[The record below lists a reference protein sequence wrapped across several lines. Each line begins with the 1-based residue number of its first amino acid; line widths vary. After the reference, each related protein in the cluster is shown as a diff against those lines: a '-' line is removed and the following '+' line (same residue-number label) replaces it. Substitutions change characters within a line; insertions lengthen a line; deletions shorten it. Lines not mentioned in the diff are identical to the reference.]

1 MAFRVERRASGESP
15 AMPRRRRSVF
25 ASRPSYGRSA
35 MWLEPGTRRRRGR
48 GPRRFVGPLLAV
60 LALAAAGGAVAY
72 VVPGLRSADPRR
84 SVAQKFAAAWAKGD
98 RRAMWQLVDA
108 DTRKAYPLKRFSATY
123 RAAERAATVAAVRTG
138 PVRKA
143 RGDRLVVPVSVRTRN
158 FGTLRGDVVLPVVT
172 AGDGAAIRWRPFLR
186 LPGLR
191 PGESVKR
198 RVLARPHRAQILA
211 ADGRRLSR
219 LPQTGALVGRAPRAE
234 SAGTGLQRQFDARLG
249 GRPGAELRFSNRL
262 IKRVKVRRGRNVHA
276 TIRPGLQRAAQQ
288 ALGNRLGGVAVL
300 RPRDGSVLALAG
312 PAGSAPQPPGSTFK
326 IITLSAAL
334 QTRLAKPTSTYPVRT
349 AVKLSGVLLRNASN
363 ESCGGSLVNA
373 FIVSCNS
380 VFAPLG
386 AKLGA
391 KRLVAAAERFGFNER
406 PRIPAAKVS
415 RISQPS
421 GLKDSLAVGAAAIGQ
436 DRDLA
441 TPLEMARVAATIAE
455 RGVRAKPRIVR
466 NDPVIRHRAVSARVA
481 RQVRQMMIGVVQGGT
496 GTAARISGVQVAGK
510 TGTAELRPTAGGPPD
525 PKNTDAWFVA
535 FAPASKPRYVVGV
548 MLVGAGAGGAAAAP
562 IARRVLQSA
571 LGR

>member
-1 MAFRVERRASGESP
+1 
-15 AMPRRRRSVF
+15 MPRRRRSVF
-25 ASRPSYGRSA
+25 SSPRPSYGRSA
-35 MWLEPGTRRRRGR
+35 MWLEPGSRSRRRR
-48 GPRRFVGPLLAV
+48 GPRRFIAPLMAV
-60 LALAAAGGAVAY
+60 LALAAAGAAVAY
-72 VVPGLRSADPRR
+72 VVLGSRHDDARK

-98 RRAMWQLVDA
+98 RRGMWALVDE
-108 DTRKAYPLKRFSATY
+108 DTRKAYPLKRFNATY
-123 RAAERAATVAAVRTG
+123 RAAERAATVAAVKTG
-138 PVRKA
+138 RVREA

-158 FGTLRGDVVLPVVT
+158 FGTLRGNVALPVVSV
-172 AGDGAAIRWRPFLR
+172 GDGAAVRWRPFLR

-198 RVLARPHRAQILA
+198 RVRSRPHRAAILA
-211 ADGRRLSR
+211 ADGRRLDR
-219 LPQTGALVGRAPRAE
+219 IAGAAAIVGKAPSAE
-234 SAGTGLQRQFDARLG
+234 SPGSGLQRRFDARLG
-249 GRPGAELRFSNRL
+249 GRPGAELRFGNRL
-262 IKRVKVRRGRNVHA
+262 IRRVKVRRGRPVHA
-276 TIRPGLQRAAQQ
+276 TISPGLQRAAQQ

-300 RPRDGSVLALAG
+300 RPRDGSVRALAG
-312 PAGSAPQPPGSTFK
+312 LAVSGPQPPGSTFK
-326 IITLSAAL
+326 IITASAAL
-334 QTRLAKPTSTYPVRT
+334 QNGVAKPTSTYPVQT
-349 AVKLSGVLLRNASN
+349 AARLSGVLLRNASN

-406 PRIPAAKVS
+406 PRIPSAKVS

-436 DRDLA
+436 DRDVA
-441 TPLEMARVAATIAE
+441 TPLAMASVGATIAE

-466 NDPVIRHRAVSARVA
+466 NDPVIRHRAVPARVA
-481 RQVRQMMIGVVQGGT
+481 RQVRAMMIGVVRGGT
-496 GTAARISGVQVAGK
+496 GTAARIPGVEVAGK

-535 FAPASKPRYVVGV
+535 FAPASRPRYVVGV